1 MSPALSARR
10 SCRLLGCVAAALL
23 FGSAALAADDVASGV
38 NRGLVE
44 SDAETFCANIGN
56 AASDARV
63 AWEARTLDALKADV
77 EEKIQAL
84 DAKRAELAE
93 WVERREAF
101 RKQAEDSIV
110 DIYARMRPDAAAEQ
124 LALLDSSTA
133 AAVLIRLK
141 ARVAGA
147 ILSEMDAP
155 RAVALATMMST
166 NGDTEDAGV
175 AQQ

>member
-10 SCRLLGCVAAALL
+10 PRRLLGCIAAVLL
-23 FGSAALAADDVASGV
+23 LGPAAFAVEDSSG
-38 NRGLVE
+38 GPDSSQAE
-44 SDAETFCANIGN
+44 SDAATFCANIGDV
-56 AASDARV
+56 ASDARI
-63 AWEARTLDALKADV
+63 AWEARTLDALRADV
-77 EEKIQAL
+77 ETKIETL
-84 DAKRAELAE
+84 DARRAELEE

-155 RAVALATMMST
+155 RAVALATMIST
-166 NGDTEDAGV
+166 NGEAEDAGAV
-175 AQQ
+175 QQ